1 MFFNNLNVGNENR
14 IWIWIVISR
23 TSGNKVL
30 FSWVLVF
37 PVIRGDNCQGCA
49 QALCFWLF
57 FFFPKHS
64 YTLHLCYKLGEIVSF
79 SSRVES
85 KYWLLGWV
93 PKPSN
98 SLKRAEPLKGPVET
112 LALPPPL
119 LWRPLNSWPL
129 LASGDCFLLSVLLH
143 LGLYQTLSIIPPTES
158 SLTRSGCNT
167 HVPVCLGFG
176 VEREIRLQPKG
187 AHTWDWIAETLN

>member
-1 MFFNNLNVGNENR
+1 MKTGFEYESSLVGQVVTKCCFLGFLFFQWLG
-14 IWIWIVISR
+14 VITVR
-23 TSGNKVL
+23 AVH
-30 FSWVLVF
+30 
-37 PVIRGDNCQGCA
+37 RHCA
-49 QALCFWLF
+49 FDC

-129 LASGDCFLLSVLLH
+129 LASSDCFLLSVLLH